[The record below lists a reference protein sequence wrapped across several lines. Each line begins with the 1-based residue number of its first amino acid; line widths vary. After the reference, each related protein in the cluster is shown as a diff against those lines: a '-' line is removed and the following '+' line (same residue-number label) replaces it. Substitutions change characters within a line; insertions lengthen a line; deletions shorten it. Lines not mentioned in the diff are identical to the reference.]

1 MARNPYESYKKQS
14 VMTMTPGDMLLMLYD
29 EAIKECTVA
38 KIALEKKNYSE
49 VNRAMQK
56 VQRILV
62 HLKDTLD
69 FKYEISNNLAALYDY
84 FIRQTTT
91 ANIKKDGA
99 PLDEIIPMLQELR
112 DTYSE
117 ADKRSRSGSGAG
129 SAKA

>member
-69 FKYEISNNLAALYDY
+69 FKYEISNNLAVLYDY

-117 ADKRSRSGSGAG
+117 ADKRSRAG